1 MILQGH
7 VGRHHQNKWVEN
19 KGEYKILNEKEI
31 RVFLH
36 EAKDIFP
43 AIATLILIEI
53 ASILYLY
60 LFKVTKKIIPVYL
73 HERERPMDCYTFLH
87 FFLKVMMARMISIQ
101 SI

>member
-7 VGRHHQNKWVEN
+7 VGGHHQNKWIEN

-31 RVFLH
+31 RVFFH
-36 EAKDIFP
+36 DAKEISP

-73 HERERPMDCYTFLH
+73 HERERRMDCYIFYI
-87 FFLKVMMARMISIQ
+87 FF
-101 SI
+101 